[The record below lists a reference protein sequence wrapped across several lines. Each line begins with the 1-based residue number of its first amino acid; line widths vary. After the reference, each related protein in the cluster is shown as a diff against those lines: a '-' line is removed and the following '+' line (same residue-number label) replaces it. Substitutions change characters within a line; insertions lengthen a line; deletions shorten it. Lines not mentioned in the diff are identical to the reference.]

1 MLRMVRLT
9 GAALGFL
16 AFAITILLGLLAGNT
31 PETTLIRALQAM
43 FIFFAL
49 GLSVGWV
56 ACRVIDEHS
65 LKQHRE
71 LFPEGELPPEPD
83 DDELEDERSPGLAG

>member
-1 MLRMVRLT
+1 MVRLT

-16 AFAITILLGLLAGNT
+16 AFAIAIVLGLTVGNT
-31 PETTLIRALQAM
+31 AETILIRAIQAM

-49 GLSVGWV
+49 GLAVGWI

-65 LKQHRE
+65 LKQHGE
-71 LFPEGELPPEPD
+71 LFPDGELPNESS
-83 DDELEDERSPGLAG
+83 DEQSGEERAPRLVG

>member
-1 MLRMVRLT
+1 MVRLT

-16 AFAITILLGLLAGNT
+16 AFAIAIILGLTVGNTMETILT
-31 PETTLIRALQAM
+31 RAIQAM

-49 GLSVGWV
+49 GLVVGWI
-56 ACRVIDEHS
+56 AYRVIDEHS

-71 LFPEGELPPEPD
+71 LFPDGEPPAETAETLPD
-83 DDELEDERSPGLAG
+83 KERVPRLAS